1 MNQKICKH
9 PEGCQNKEPRHCL
22 NKGCQAQEGTVGL
35 SSAEKDAKAYLQDR
49 YETDYTP
56 EHWIKTVSEYAGQ
69 QVAEK
74 DALLKEA
81 IKLLVEIKIDCDYGH
96 NKTNKPFESTLKR
109 VKEFLIKNH
118 PQGGGE

>member
-1 MNQKICKH
+1 MNNMNQKICKH
-9 PEGCQNKEPRHCL
+9 PDGCQNKEPRHCL
-22 NKGCQAQEGTVGL
+22 NKCCQAQEGTVGL

-74 DALLKEA
+74 NALLKEA
-81 IKLLVEIKIDCDYGH
+81 RRIFSDYLTGKSSLRLFKADARIFLSKLNDRREA
-96 NKTNKPFESTLKR
+96 E
-109 VKEFLIKNH
+109 
-118 PQGGGE
+118 

>member
-22 NKGCQAQEGTVGL
+22 NQGCQAQEIGAVRL
-35 SSAEKDAKAYLQDR
+35 SSAEKNAKTYLQDR
-49 YETDYTP
+49 YETDYIP
-56 EHWIKTVSEYAGQ
+56 EHWIKTVAEYAGQ

-81 IKLLVEIKIDCDYGH
+81 AQLLSFLLYHYDGDGSLEELVKDFL
-96 NKTNKPFESTLKR
+96 NKA
-109 VKEFLIKNH
+109 NH